1 TFTLASH
8 GTQWLGFTGSDG
20 TAIFNVEQP
29 DTVGLATPF
38 TAILARDTE
47 TTTVLDAIF
56 TVVTSPDS
64 AMAAYWGHM
73 PDTVTAENGVVFERP
88 KLWKELPSTSGV
100 SKVNS
105 NNEVWPVFNATQR
118 ADSNLSPCEAARRP
132 LSDDLESLYARYPGN
147 TLTTQIGWSTQ
158 YTWWALDN

>member
-1 TFTLASH
+1 
-8 GTQWLGFTGSDG
+8 
-20 TAIFNVEQP
+20 
-29 DTVGLATPF
+29 
-38 TAILARDTE
+38 
-47 TTTVLDAIF
+47 
-56 TVVTSPDS
+56 
-64 AMAAYWGHM
+64 M

-158 YTWWALDN
+158 YTWWALDNWLGGSNPQVVGLNNGSAWGTVNTAYQGCLVNPRATVSSVTLTSTHWIAVRRRRR